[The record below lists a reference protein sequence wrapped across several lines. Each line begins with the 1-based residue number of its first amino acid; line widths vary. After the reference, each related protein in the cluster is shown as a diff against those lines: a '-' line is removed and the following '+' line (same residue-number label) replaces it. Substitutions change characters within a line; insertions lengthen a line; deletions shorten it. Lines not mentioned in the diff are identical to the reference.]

1 VVGLLTTTA
10 DRPADWVGAGQALQ
24 RVLLV
29 ATAYGAA
36 VALHSQ
42 PMELP
47 WLRELIRTDLSDAA
61 YPHLVLRIGLV
72 TQAASSVR
80 RQLADVLF
88 SPDGDGGV

>member
-1 VVGLLTTTA
+1 
-10 DRPADWVGAGQALQ
+10 
-24 RVLLV
+24 
-29 ATAYGAA
+29 
-36 VALHSQ
+36 
-42 PMELP
+42 MELP

-80 RQLADVLF
+80 RQLADILF